1 VFTPSERVQHAHST
15 KRARNRRS
23 RDNPRADFHSG
34 ALTKLEVAADEKS
47 AIQRSADF
55 QIYQYLRK
63 SSRAAQI
70 FSSSSSSSSSI
81 VHFRL
86 RLRGRGGG
94 RGRFGC
100 GSTALRCVADFQ
112 IRKPSK
118 WRRAADLEV
127 GDTAGLETC
136 ATASP
141 GASGKWS
148 RPATISTDTHRLEV
162 CATSRAA
169 ATPPKQEFLHLFM
182 RSGRPNPFKKF
193 LGFKP
198 WCFGSFPFPGK
209 ARRGRSPKAALR
221 Y

>member
-15 KRARNRRS
+15 KMARNRRS

-34 ALTKLEVAADEKS
+34 GLTKLEVAADEKS

-136 ATASP
+136 ATASQ
-141 GASGKWS
+141 
-148 RPATISTDTHRLEV
+148 T
-162 CATSRAA
+162 
-169 ATPPKQEFLHLFM
+169 
-182 RSGRPNPFKKF
+182 
-193 LGFKP
+193 
-198 WCFGSFPFPGK
+198 
-209 ARRGRSPKAALR
+209 ALR
-221 Y
+221 RATKLLAHNRLRACICRIAVAHSSHETPFRYSPDGGGWLCAGR